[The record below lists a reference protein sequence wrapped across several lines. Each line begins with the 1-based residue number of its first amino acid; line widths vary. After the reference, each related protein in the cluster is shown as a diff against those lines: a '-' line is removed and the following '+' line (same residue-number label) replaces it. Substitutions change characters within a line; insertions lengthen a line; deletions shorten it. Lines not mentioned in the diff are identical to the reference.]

1 MTNEERDKL
10 INSIL
15 PDTVKGQQRPAE
27 NLNPDI
33 PYSTDFPQLINKDP
47 ASADVFNLINRQL
60 LSNDKNLNDSKAD
73 KTYVDKKV
81 ADLVNGAPEQLDTL
95 QELSKALNND
105 KDYATTV
112 NNALAEKLGKRERAE
127 SAESAEVANYAKAAD
142 TANKLQGYP
151 LSPPGGGNPFG
162 KVPVV
167 STDGVLEIG
176 KCIDFHSK
184 NGDKKDYS
192 ARIEANDDGTLSFTG
207 SIRANI
213 TGNAFTANK
222 VPWSGVTNKPST
234 YPPSAHTHGL
244 INSDF
249 TALVGGDEDDTWG
262 AIGINAAG
270 HVLKSIRVNKVA
282 PDWLLANYSAG
293 IAFGGEDT
301 RGVISAAY
309 DVPKVKFAGG
319 NGNKPNWYYSLLGT
333 SGKAYNL
340 DSYLPLSGGAMTGPI
355 VGTPT
360 KGLSLMSNSDSD
372 DGAYIGL
379 FDSSRTAVND
389 RGQFFIRA
397 ATKDSSGTT
406 RAYSLVGRPDGTLT
420 WGNTD
425 LGGAGIVSQQLGV
438 NGYIKYGSGLIY
450 MWGFADFKG
459 NKYVDWQFPISIDR
473 LLQLFITDSLTTGE
487 IPTEYPEGLVSIGW
501 SYNSATKNSARL
513 IATKNLGYVSVFAIG
528 TWK

>member
-1 MTNEERDKL
+1 MTNEERENL

-27 NLNPDI
+27 NLNPDM

-60 LSNDKNLNDSKAD
+60 LSNDKKLGDSKAD

-81 ADLVNGAPEQLDTL
+81 ADLINGAPEQLDTL

-105 KDYATTV
+105 KDYAATV
-112 NNALAEKLGKRERAE
+112 NNALAEKLGRTEKAV
-127 SAESAEVANYAKAAD
+127 SAETADSANTLEGV
-142 TANKLQGYP
+142 P
-151 LSPPGGGNPFG
+151 LSHGGDSTFG
-162 KVPVV
+162 KIPVV
-167 STDGVLEIG
+167 GDDGLLEIG
-176 KCIDFHSK
+176 KYIDFHSK

-249 TALVGGDEDDTWG
+249 TALVGGGEDDTWG
-262 AIGINAAG
+262 AIGINADG
-270 HVLKSIRVNKVA
+270 HVLKSIRVNKAA

-301 RGVISAAY
+301 RGVISASY

-319 NGNKPNWYYSLLGT
+319 NGNKPNWHYSLLGT
-333 SGKAYNL
+333 SGKEYNL
-340 DSYLPLSGGAMTGPI
+340 DSYA
-355 VGTPT
+355 
-360 KGLSLMSNSDSD
+360 
-372 DGAYIGL
+372 
-379 FDSSRTAVND
+379 
-389 RGQFFIRA
+389 
-397 ATKDSSGTT
+397 
-406 RAYSLVGRPDGTLT
+406 
-420 WGNTD
+420 
-425 LGGAGIVSQQLGV
+425 GAGIVSHQLAKV
-438 NGYIKYGSGLIY
+438 GYVKYSNGLIY
-450 MWGFADFKG
+450 LWGFATLSVQ
-459 NKYVDWQFPISIDR
+459 KYVDWSFPVSIEE
-473 LLQLFITDSLTTGE
+473 LFQLFMTDVIQTSGTT
-487 IPTEYPEGLVSIGW
+487 TEYPESQASMGW
-501 SYNSATKNSARL
+501 VYISATKNSVRL
-513 IATKNLGYVSVFAIG
+513 VATRDVGLVSVFAIG
-528 TWK
+528 RWK